1 MKQSNIK
8 TPLVFRIGV
17 ALLFALVITC
27 NMMGGLYARYLTRIE
42 GNNTVKVAVFDVVC
56 SSSDDGSSKELEIGS
71 ADTVTYTFTVQ
82 NNSDVSIQYTIEVA
96 GLPSGVTVSGNSD
109 TFSLGFGGESRSHT
123 LTFSVSD
130 SASEVTNQKIS
141 VSVNASQ
148 TN

>member
-1 MKQSNIK
+1 MKQSNMK

-27 NMMGGLYARYLTRIE
+27 NMMGGLYARYLTRAE

-71 ADTVTYTFTVQ
+71 TDTVTYTFTVQ
-82 NNSDVSIQYTIEVA
+82 NNSDVSIQYTIELSGV
-96 GLPSGVTVSGNSD
+96 PSGVTVSGNSD
-109 TFSLGFGGESRSHT
+109 TFSLGYGESRSHT

-130 SASEVTNQKIS
+130 SATEVTNQKIS